1 MSIIKEEIIM
11 LNGIKQRARV
21 GPGGTVEIRAPELP
35 EGVTVEVIV
44 LLEPVEQDTTEYLL
58 STEENRNHLFKA
70 LKNIEDHQ
78 NLVVITP
85 EEWNEKYS
93 I

>member
-1 MSIIKEEIIM
+1 M

-21 GPGGTVEIRAPELP
+21 GPGGTVEIQSPELP
-35 EGVTVEVIV
+35 EGKTVEVII
-44 LLEPVEQDTTEYLL
+44 LLVPVEQDTTEYLL
-58 STEENRNHLFKA
+58 STKANRDHLHEA
-70 LKNIEDHQ
+70 LKNVETRQ
-78 NLVVITP
+78 NLVVVTP